1 MTGWMISPEFLLKR
15 SPQNVS
21 LFDLIKGRVAQ
32 GVQVNILV
40 YHESSFLPNDSA
52 WVKEKF

>member
-1 MTGWMISPEFLLKR
+1 MISPEFLLKR
-15 SPQNVS
+15 LPQIIS
-21 LFDLIKGRVAQ
+21 LFDLIKDRVAQ

>member
-1 MTGWMISPEFLLKR
+1 MISPEFLLKR
-15 SPQNVS
+15 SLKKVS
-21 LFDLIKGRVAQ
+21 LYDLIKERVAE

-40 YHESSFLPNDSA
+40 YHESSFLPNDSE